1 MHVGNI
7 GAAFAAYIASKG
19 SVPKSTK
26 AEEAEAH
33 TETEAVV
40 NVELP
45 ADAGLTEARAQI
57 TARDIQAGLA
67 ALALNIANSE
77 KNSTIAALIR

>member
-1 MHVGNI
+1 MHVGNV
-7 GAAFAAYIASKG
+7 GAAFAAYVTSKG
-19 SVPKSTK
+19 SAAKSTEAK
-26 AEEAEAH
+26 EVDAEA
-33 TETEAVV
+33 ETEAVV
-40 NVELP
+40 IVDMT

-77 KNSTIAALIR
+77 KRADINALIR